1 VADVPLLFHD
11 LVNPECARAREL
23 VSRDLDGELS
33 ELERVGLRTHLAG
46 CASCASY
53 ADAMTGITAVLRQ
66 TPLDDVAVTVMTARR
81 RPRVLGL
88 AVKVG
93 AAAAAVAAAFTLG
106 SAVGSH
112 RSAPVVVVAP
122 ATNNAADL
130 RNEYLEP
137 HLLAMLARERRST
150 HGRVIPV

>member
-1 VADVPLLFHD
+1 VPPLLHD
-11 LVNPECARAREL
+11 LVNPECTRAREF

-33 ELERVGLRTHLAG
+33 ELERVGLRTHLAA
-46 CASCASY
+46 CASCASF
-53 ADAMTGITAVLRQ
+53 AAATTGITAVLRQ
-66 TPLDDVAVTVMTARR
+66 TPLDDVSVTVMPVRHRSKA
-81 RPRVLGL
+81 LGL

-93 AAAAAVAAAFTLG
+93 AAAAAVAAAFALG

-112 RSAPVVVVAP
+112 RPAQVVVVAP
-122 ATNNAADL
+122 AGNNAADL